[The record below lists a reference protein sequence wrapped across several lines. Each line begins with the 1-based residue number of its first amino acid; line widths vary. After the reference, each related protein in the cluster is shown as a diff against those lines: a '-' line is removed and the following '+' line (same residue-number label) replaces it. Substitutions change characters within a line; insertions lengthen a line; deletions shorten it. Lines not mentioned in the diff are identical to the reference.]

1 MRYDLLQQVHRQNAG
16 KFALWFRGGLSP
28 SRVTAA
34 GWGNA
39 RPPFFKPA
47 LGLVAWGLVCAWS
60 PASTISVVPVF
71 EPISLHDTDM
81 GGAIT
86 ESGAALQAD
95 VCPRPMA
102 LTGAFPEDLIGAI
115 NTPHKLPTNN
125 PNYQVPEVNL
135 LRLCAVDVAADL
147 RDDGLEVTLDISRL
161 EIPPE
166 VDLTARQVAR
176 LVLLAVRKT
185 LEAYQA
191 HQTETLKVVVRIEGA
206 TDGREPLA
214 DLATEYE
221 LPGTRTK

>member
-1 MRYDLLQQVHRQNAG
+1 
-16 KFALWFRGGLSP
+16 
-28 SRVTAA
+28 
-34 GWGNA
+34 
-39 RPPFFKPA
+39 
-47 LGLVAWGLVCAWS
+47 
-60 PASTISVVPVF
+60 TISVVPVY

-81 GGAIT
+81 GGELA

-95 VCPRPMA
+95 VLPRPMA
-102 LTGAFPEDLIGAI
+102 LSGALPEDLIGAI

-176 LVLLAVRKT
+176 LALLAVRKT

-191 HQTETLKVVVRIEGA
+191 HQTEALKVRVLINGA